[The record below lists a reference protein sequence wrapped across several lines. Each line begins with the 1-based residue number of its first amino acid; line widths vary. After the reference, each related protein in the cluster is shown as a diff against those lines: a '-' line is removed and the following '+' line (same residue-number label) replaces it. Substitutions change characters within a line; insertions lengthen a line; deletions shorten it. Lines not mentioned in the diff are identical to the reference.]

1 MRRRS
6 EELDLGRY
14 DTDKV
19 PNGYLRIYDRIFE
32 PLIDRPV
39 TLLELGVRSG
49 GSLRLWRDYFPRG
62 IVAGLDVEP
71 LANAQ
76 DEERLRIYRGR
87 QEDTALLS
95 RIAAEVASD
104 GFDIVIDDASHIAA
118 PTRTCFWH
126 LFDHHLKSGGLFAI
140 EDWGTGY
147 WGRWPDGCTWRTG
160 EPHHAGMVGF
170 IKELVDEQGAHDVT
184 RGWYDEPWERS
195 SRFESIYLV
204 SSIAIVTRK

>member
-39 TLLELGVRSG
+39 KLLELGVRSG

-76 DEERLRIYRGR
+76 DEERLRIYRGP

-95 RIAAEVASD
+95 RIAAEVAPD
-104 GFDIVIDDASHIAA
+104 GFDIVIDDGSHIAA

-147 WGRWPDGCTWRTG
+147 WGRWPDGRAWQAG

-170 IKELVDEQGAHDVT
+170 IKELVDEQGAHDLT

-204 SSIAIVTRK
+204 SSIAVVTRK